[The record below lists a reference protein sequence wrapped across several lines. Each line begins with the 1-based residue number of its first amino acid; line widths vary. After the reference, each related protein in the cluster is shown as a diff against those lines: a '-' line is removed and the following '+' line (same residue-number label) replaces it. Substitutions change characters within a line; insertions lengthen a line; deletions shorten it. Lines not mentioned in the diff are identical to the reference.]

1 MSVIRVCCSTQ
12 YVSKRQDAAIIRSVI
27 LGVDFVKKNMKF
39 SKTLI
44 FRGRFDSAIRSTRS
58 SVELKSTCS
67 PAVFRVGIQYA
78 PVIWSNVELNSTVPL
93 QCFVLAFSMFLLS
106 GTM

>member
-58 SVELKSTCS
+58 SVELKST
-67 PAVFRVGIQYA
+67 
-78 PVIWSNVELNSTVPL
+78 VPL
-93 QCFVLAFSMFLLS
+93 QCFVLAFNMLLLS
-106 GTM
+106 GPMSS